1 MCAIPNDRSSR
12 KLPISP
18 PFCILRLLLFISAPV
33 ARCLE
38 PRRFAVVEERVL
50 LGKIGKVLEKWEIF
64 FTLSPNRLEKFLQCE
79 SHSLIFRMT
88 TQSLYGIFNEDRE
101 SCYSVYSMTVMQ
113 WGRKIMGISIHF
125 PHSPLENETINPHP
139 GQNQG

>member
-18 PFCILRLLLFISAPV
+18 PFCILRLLLFISSPV

-38 PRRFAVVEERVL
+38 PRRFAVVEQRVL
-50 LGKIGKVLEKWEIF
+50 LRKNGKVLGKWEIF
-64 FTLSPNRLEKFLQCE
+64 FTLSPNRLEKFLQRE

-88 TQSLYGIFNEDRE
+88 TESLYGIFNEDRE
-101 SCYSVYSMTVMQ
+101 SCYNVYSMKVMQ
-113 WGRKIMGISIHF
+113 WGRKIMVISIRF
-125 PHSPLENETINPHP
+125 PHSPLEMER
-139 GQNQG
+139 